1 MERDKYYSLT
11 DVLRRFKISRFKY
24 HQLIKDKNLP
34 VESTLIDLG
43 DYTIKTTYVKKEIID
58 ALNLPLREK
67 K

>member
-24 HQLIKDKNLP
+24 HQLIKEKNIE
-34 VESTLIDLG
+34 VESTLIDYG
-43 DYTIKTTYVKKEIID
+43 NFIINTVYVKKEIID
-58 ALNLPLREK
+58 ALNLPLRDK

>member
-24 HQLIKDKNLP
+24 HQLIKEKNIE
-34 VESTLIDLG
+34 VESTQIDYG
-43 DYTIKTTYVKKEIID
+43 NFIINTVYVKKEIID
-58 ALNLPLREK
+58 ALNLPLRDK